1 MIKRGLIIDGFD
13 TAVDGRMTITK
24 FSVETPD
31 FVQDLQEIP
40 GMDGALDFSEAAAG
54 RSVYKTR
61 KLTATFELSAENHAW
76 REQMI
81 DQMIGRIHGKRCKIY
96 TPDVEK
102 EYLTGRVSVK
112 KNFNRLSYAEI
123 SLTAVCDPFFEEDT
137 ERGKMVSLLKRADN
151 VATSSVIS
159 YQSNYSSCSGSVSAD
174 TDAVTVTL
182 HASPDD
188 VGKVACFRLD
198 LAANTEYY
206 VSGRV
211 YGRGKY
217 HVSTSQYATEY
228 PERTNP
234 VITTGD
240 NGYIYLFLTRL
251 QAAGIVNL
259 TDVVV
264 VPTSKV
270 TYIDFGQQ
278 PVLPSYTRPG
288 AMANAGRVIVS
299 INGRSYVHNLGGTL
313 RTELYAG
320 ETPVLAFRTDNGS
333 DAAEFVYWRKKRL

>member
-13 TAVDGRMTITK
+13 TAVDGRMTMTK
-24 FSVETPD
+24 FAVETPD

-54 RSVYKTR
+54 RTVYKTR

-76 REQMI
+76 REQLL
-81 DQMIGRIHGKRCKIY
+81 DQMIGRIHGKRCEIY

-102 EYLTGRVSVK
+102 EYLTGRVSIK

-123 SLTAVCDPFFEEDT
+123 ALTAVCDPFYEENV
-137 ERGKMVSLLKRADN
+137 EQMKMVSLLKRADN
-151 VATSSVIS
+151 EITAAIVS
-159 YQSNYSSCSGSVSAD
+159 YQSAYSSCSGSVSGD
-174 TDAVTVTL
+174 TDSTTVTL

-217 HVSTSQYATEY
+217 HVSTSQYATDF
-228 PERTNP
+228 PDKPSP

-240 NGYIYLFLTRL
+240 NGYIYLFITRL
-251 QAAGIVNL
+251 QSTGVVNL
-259 TDVVV
+259 DDVVV

-270 TYIDFGQQ
+270 SRINFGQQ
-278 PVLPSYTRPG
+278 PVLPRYTRPG
-288 AMANAGRVIVS
+288 AMANASRVIVS
-299 INGRSYVHNLGGTL
+299 VNGRSYVHTLGSTL
-313 RTELYAG
+313 RTELYSG
-320 ETPVLAFRTDNGS
+320 ELPVLAFRTDNGS
-333 DAAEFVYWRKKRL
+333 DAAEFIYWRKKRL

>member
-13 TAVDGRMTITK
+13 TAVDGRMTMTK
-24 FSVETPD
+24 FAVETPD
-31 FVQDLQEIP
+31 FVQDLQDVP
-40 GMDGALDFSEAAAG
+40 GRDGSLDFSDVAAG
-54 RSVYKTR
+54 RTVYKTR
-61 KLTATFELSAENHAW
+61 KLTATFELSVENHAW

-81 DQMIGRIHGKRCKIY
+81 DQMTARIHGKRCKIC
-96 TPDVEK
+96 TPDAER

-123 SLTAVCDPFFEEDT
+123 ALTAVCDPFYTEELQ
-137 ERGKMVSLLKRADN
+137 RMKMVSLLKRADN

-159 YQSNYSSCSGSVSAD
+159 YQSSYSSCSGSVSAD

-182 HASPDD
+182 HASPDE
-188 VGKVACFRLD
+188 VGTVACFRLE

-206 VSGRV
+206 VSGRI

-228 PERTNP
+228 PEKPNP
-234 VITTGD
+234 IITTGD
-240 NGYIYLFLTRL
+240 NGYLYLFITRL
-251 QAAGIVNL
+251 QAADIVNL

-270 TYIDFGQQ
+270 SFIDFGQQ
-278 PVLPSYTRPG
+278 PVLPDYTRPG
-288 AMANAGRVIVS
+288 SLAVAGSVIVS
-299 INGRSYVHNLGGTL
+299 VNGRSYVHNLGATL

-320 ETPVLAFRTDNGS
+320 ETPLLMFRRDNGS
-333 DAAEFVYWRKKRL
+333 DAAGFVYWRRKRL